1 MIYPALLLSVCVLF
15 SQCRAKSDVSS
26 AQNVAGAVDV
36 AAVDTVAA
44 EKDTLVVVASAP
56 EEQTTAAPAQVEP
69 AVNPVPQGEPYP
81 GFVYLRSLIPDLIEE
96 LRYFTTNNFMGV
108 KVDGYEAN
116 LAILS
121 KEAAKAL
128 ASAADELREKGY
140 VIKIFDAYR
149 PQKAVDHFVRWSK
162 TDDQRN
168 KADYYP
174 SLERSGHGR
183 TFRLFRTAL
192 TPHFHWEVSRR
203 RGHRGAQAAPHDAA
217 GGDGAPRIQSLRLGV
232 VAFHLEK
239 RTLSE
244 DLFRVCRE
252 VGGRS
257 FSVSPKR
264 VLFRQFFYRLL
275 FSYFLL
281 SNDDLYDYLALF
293 CNNFNR

>member
-1 MIYPALLLSVCVLF
+1 MKTKLIFPALLLAVCVLF
-15 SQCRAKSDVSS
+15 PQCRAKSDVSS
-26 AQNVAGAVDV
+26 VQNVAGAVDV

-44 EKDTLVVVASAP
+44 EKDTPVVVASVPEDTVAVAP
-56 EEQTTAAPAQVEP
+56 VPEVQ
-69 AVNPVPQGEPYP
+69 AVNPVPQGEPHP

-121 KEAAKAL
+121 KEAATAL

-174 SLERSGHGR
+174 SLSKKSLFPTYVARRSGHSRGSTIDMTICYKDTKKEVDMGGHFDYFGPPSHP
-183 TFRLFRTAL
+183 TFTGKY
-192 TPHFHWEVSRR
+192 PGGEVTEEHKQRR
-203 RGHRGAQAAPHDAA
+203 MM
-217 GGDGAPRIQSLRLGV
+217 L
-232 VAFHLEK
+232 
-239 RTLSE
+239 
-244 DLFRVCRE
+244 RE
-252 VGGRS
+252 VMVRHG
-257 FSVSPKR
+257 
-264 VLFRQFFYRLL
+264 
-275 FSYFLL
+275 
-281 SNDDLYDYLALF
+281 
-293 CNNFNR
+293 FNVKL